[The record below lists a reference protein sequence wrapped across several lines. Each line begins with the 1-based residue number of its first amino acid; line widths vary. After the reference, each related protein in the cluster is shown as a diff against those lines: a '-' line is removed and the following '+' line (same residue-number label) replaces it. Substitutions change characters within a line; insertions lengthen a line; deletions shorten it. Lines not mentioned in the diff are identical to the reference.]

1 MNYIPEMK
9 FKLLNLFIFY
19 TITSSAQTTQK
30 DTLLKKAYQ
39 SATVNTLF
47 EDSDNVALNKYAESN
62 LSENL
67 SQEFFK
73 RQTLRQASQYI
84 SKLQYT
90 EAAKLYESILKNGGS
105 QELVENLGDMY
116 YFDLDMEKSCALYE
130 KMYKQDADKMSASAL
145 YKYYLALEGTGRYNK
160 ADKVLG
166 LFKKKDKLEITLK
179 IYNTKNRIN
188 SRRRLTEILAQKPL
202 FSVHNLDFNNQYS
215 DFSPVLYNENQ
226 FIFSSSNSEK
236 GYQDLYVLE
245 LDKELK
251 NVIQS
256 KKLPENINSPYHE
269 TAATLS
275 ADCKTMYFT
284 RGNLVHGLNTRIN
297 KLKLFKSVNVNGQW
311 STPTQ
316 VSFSSDYYSVGHPA
330 LSPDG
335 KKLYFASDMP
345 GSLGASDI
353 FVVDIY
359 DDGSYSKPKNL
370 GPKINTQG
378 DEQFPYVTE
387 TKLYFSSNGHAGLGG
402 VDIFEIPLNDTSGF
416 AQLKNLGQPINSDE
430 DDFSL
435 IINETEQKGFFSSNR
450 RGGQGGDDIYSF
462 ELIKP

>member
-1 MNYIPEMK
+1 MK
-9 FKLLNLFIFY
+9 FKISTLFVFY
-19 TITSSAQTTQK
+19 TIFSFSQK
-30 DTLLKKAYQ
+30 VESDTLIKNSYQ

-47 EDSDNVALNKYAESN
+47 EDSEQNSYDKSTATSLRED
-62 LSENL
+62 L
-67 SQEFFK
+67 SQAFFK
-73 RQTLRQASQYI
+73 RQTLKQANQYI
-84 SKLQYT
+84 AKLQYA
-90 EAAKLYESILKNGGS
+90 EAAKLYESVLKNGGS
-105 QELVENLGDMY
+105 EELIENLGDMY
-116 YFDLDMEKSCALYE
+116 YFDLDMEKSSALYE
-130 KMYKQDADKMSASAL
+130 KLYKQDVDEMSASAL

-166 LFKKKDKLEITLK
+166 LFKKKDRQEITLK
-179 IYNTKNRIN
+179 IYNASNRIN
-188 SRRRLTEILAQKPL
+188 HSTRLKEILAQKPV
-202 FSVHNLDFNNQYS
+202 FSIHNLDFNNQYS
-215 DFSPVLYNENQ
+215 DFSPVLFKKNQ
-226 FIFSSSNSEK
+226 LIFSSSNSEK
-236 GYQDLYVLE
+236 GYQDLYVLQ

-251 NVIQS
+251 NVIKS
-256 KKLPENINSPYHE
+256 KKLPENINSQYHE

-275 ADCKTMYFT
+275 ADGKTMYFT

-297 KLKLFKSVNVNGQW
+297 KLKLFKCVDVNGQW

-316 VSFSSDYYSVGHPA
+316 VSFSSDDYSVGHPA

-345 GSLGASDI
+345 GSLGVSDI

-387 TKLYFSSNGHAGLGG
+387 TKLYFSSNGHVGLGG
-402 VDIFEIPLNDTSGF
+402 VDIFEIPLDDTYGF

-435 IINETEQKGFFSSNR
+435 IINETSQKGFFSSNR
-450 RGGQGGDDIYSF
+450 RGGKGGDDIYFF
-462 ELIKP
+462 EKTTNTIEKK